1 MSSGFGVG
9 AASLCEGEGSSL
21 FAFAAFRLGLLRALK
36 QSRRSLLICMARQ
49 RATSSIVAARVIEGL
64 AIKGRALETIA
75 MLANVASDLKVM
87 RFNTSHFRS
96 ARRWLGFSCLGEL
109 AHTYDWARRNSKQSI
124 KLRFS
129 GSAVLSVVAAECHSS
144 GDGHHSAEEIGLQS
158 PYRPDGATAQ
168 PARLFPDKR

>member
-1 MSSGFGVG
+1 
-9 AASLCEGEGSSL
+9 
-21 FAFAAFRLGLLRALK
+21 LRG
-36 QSRRSLLICMARQ
+36 RRVVSFC
-49 RATSSIVAARVIEGL
+49 
-64 AIKGRALETIA
+64 
-75 MLANVASDLKVM
+75 
-87 RFNTSHFRS
+87 FRS
-96 ARRWLGFSCLGEL
+96 VPPWAFESLEAIPTLPVDLHGTTARNLFDRCSSSDRGACDQRQGARNDSHARKCGERSQSHEVQHQSFSLGAEVGFSCLGEL

>member
-1 MSSGFGVG
+1 
-9 AASLCEGEGSSL
+9 
-21 FAFAAFRLGLLRALK
+21 
-36 QSRRSLLICMARQ
+36 MARQ

>member
-1 MSSGFGVG
+1 MSSGFGAG
-9 AASLCEGEGSSL
+9 AASPCEGEGSSL
-21 FAFAAFRLGLLRALK
+21 FAFAAFRFGLLRALK
-36 QSRRSLLICMARQ
+36 QSHHSLLICMARQ